1 MASIVETAPLVLDV
15 GAVLMVAATSGLL
28 ARKVGFPAIV
38 GYLLTGLL
46 VSPFTP
52 GFVADSKQISIL
64 ADIGVVLLLFEVGI
78 EIDLR
83 RVKKEHGA
91 ILWAAP
97 LQVLVGTIFGT
108 LVFIWMNLPL
118 YGAALLAL
126 SIALSSS
133 VVIVNITRSRRRTT
147 SVATE
152 EALLGWSVVQDI
164 FGVTIAAFVI
174 ALFGNDGKNPIVSV
188 LSLIGFIVLAIVASK
203 LIPYLLRVIRWE
215 QDLFLIYSVAIGLSI
230 AALGTVVFGIPM
242 ALASFVAG
250 LAINQSSDTNNV
262 RKAVLPFRDL
272 FQVFFFVVIG
282 SLVQPDLILDSL
294 PFTAGILAV
303 MFVLK
308 TVPVFLFARFG
319 KIGDSHGQL
328 AVGLSQV
335 GEFSFVL
342 GSTALAANVLS
353 KVQFNAILLAVIASI
368 IFSTLAVRRASRISR
383 SICPSPQAPRNLR
396 P

>member
-15 GAVLMVAATSGLL
+15 GVVLLAAATSGLL
-28 ARKVGFPAIV
+28 ARKVGLPAIV

-52 GFVADSKQISIL
+52 GFVADSEQISIL

-83 RVKKEHGA
+83 RIKNEHGA
-91 ILWAAP
+91 VLWASPA
-97 LQVLVGTIFGT
+97 QVILGTVIGT
-108 LVFIWMNLPL
+108 FVFLGLDLPL

-126 SIALSSS
+126 SIAMSSS

-152 EALLGWSVVQDI
+152 EALLGWSVLQDI
-164 FGVTIAAFVI
+164 TGVTIAAFIIAILGNEGDNPVKAVI
-174 ALFGNDGKNPIVSV
+174 G
-188 LSLIGFIVLAIVASK
+188 LIGFVIVALVASRLLPFLLK
-203 LIPYLLRVIRWE
+203 LIRWE
-215 QDLFLIYSVAIGLSI
+215 SDLFLIYSVAFGLSI
-230 AALGTVVFGIPM
+230 AALGTVVFDIPM

-250 LAINQSSDTNNV
+250 LAINQSSDTDDV

-272 FQVFFFVVIG
+272 FQVLFFVVIG
-282 SLVQPDLILDSL
+282 SLVQPSLIIDSL
-294 PFTAGILAV
+294 PFAAV
-303 MFVLK
+303 LLGLLVFLK
-308 TVPVFLFARFG
+308 TIPAFLFARFG
-319 KIGDSHGQL
+319 KIGDSHSQV

-342 GSTALAANVLS
+342 GSAALAADALD
-353 KVQFNAILLAVIASI
+353 KIQFNAILLAVIASI
-368 IFSTLAVRRASRISR
+368 IASTLAVRRASRISR
-383 SICPSPQAPRNLR
+383 SI
-396 P
+396 